1 MSKVPVLVIAGYGI
15 NSEVELVHG
24 FELAGAAPH
33 RVHLSDIVDGR
44 VKLSDYRILAF
55 PGGFSFGDHIASGR
69 VLAVKIQAHLGEQ
82 LREAVANGA
91 HVIGICNGFQV
102 VTKLGLLPLLK
113 GAPAPGQEFEQE
125 ATLTFNDSGK
135 FEDRWCPMV
144 ADPASPCVWTRGLDR
159 FELPVRHGEGKWI
172 HRDEAVRKAIL
183 DGHLACLKYGGSQYP
198 ENPNGSQDDIAGVC
212 DPTGRLFGLMPHP
225 EVFLRGVQ
233 HPRWTRGDYDA
244 TAEGMGLKILRNGVE
259 AAAKQG

>member
-15 NSEVELVHG
+15 NSEVELVNG
-24 FELAGAAPH
+24 FELAGAAPT

-44 VKLSDYRILAF
+44 VKLADYRIIAF

-91 HVIGICNGFQV
+91 LVIGICNGFKV
-102 VTKLGLLPLLK
+102 ITKMGLLPLTQ
-113 GAPAPGQEFEQE
+113 GVPAAGQEFQQE

-144 ADPASPCVWTRGLDR
+144 ADPASPCLWTRGLGE

-172 HRDEAVRKAIL
+172 HRDESIRRHIL
-183 DGHLACLKYGGSQYP
+183 DNHLACLKYGSSQYP
-198 ENPNGSQDDIAGVC
+198 ANPNGSQDDIAGVC
-212 DPTGRLFGLMPHP
+212 DISGRIFGLMPHP
-225 EVFLRGVQ
+225 EVFLRGTQ
-233 HPRWTRGDYDA
+233 HPRWTRGAFSAD
-244 TAEGMGLKILRNGVE
+244 AEGTGLQILRNGVL
-259 AAAKQG
+259 AAG